1 MMPLPQS
8 TLFEHC
14 KRWWR
19 ADVNSRKQRR
29 FNCNLILFISTTI
42 CYNWP
47 SVSVCVL
54 VSHDSFLNIIL
65 PPEMR
70 MRARMACS
78 RDCCFDEINVSDN
91 WWWEL
96 ITGTIICVW
105 SVYICSL
112 CPFRSSPAL
121 WAPWWAAP
129 SPAIQPGISHIYHIH
144 HDHNVTVGTHRS
156 EREMA
161 RTILSLFKLSRK

>member
-1 MMPLPQS
+1 MNGQTP
-8 TLFEHC
+8 
-14 KRWWR
+14 R
-19 ADVNSRKQRR
+19 
-29 FNCNLILFISTTI
+29 
-42 CYNWP
+42 
-47 SVSVCVL
+47 SVVYSCL
-54 VSHDSFLNIIL
+54 LNIDL
-65 PPEMR
+65 FLKVKGELSLSYLNPPTYIQQACMR
-70 MRARMACS
+70 DCSQTFGDSLCDRGRS

-129 SPAIQPGISHIYHIH
+129 SPVIQPGISHIYHIH
-144 HDHNVTVGTHRS
+144 YDHNVTVGTHRS